1 MTEGAV
7 VVLRL
12 LLWVLPGILTFL
24 AVRGFFA
31 GRRRVALGLLLGGIL
46 AALLVKP
53 FPVGFAFL
61 VIGGLAGLGGGR
73 NPKYARDLLE
83 RIQEQQKR

>member
-7 VVLRL
+7 LVLRL

-31 GRRRVALGLLLGGIL
+31 GRSRVALGFLIGGIL
-46 AALLVKP
+46 AAILVKP
-53 FPVGFAFL
+53 FPVGFAFF
-61 VIGGLAGLGGGR
+61 VVGGLAGLGGGR
-73 NPKYARDLLE
+73 NPKYARDLHQ
-83 RIQEQQKR
+83 RIEEQQKR

>member
-7 VVLRL
+7 LVLRL
-12 LLWVLPGILTFL
+12 LLWLLPGLLMFL
-24 AVRGFFA
+24 AVRGFLT
-31 GRRRVALGLLLGGIL
+31 GRSRVALGLLIGGVL

-53 FPVGFAFL
+53 FPVGFAFW

-73 NPKYARDLLE
+73 NPKYARELRE
-83 RIQEQQKR
+83 RIEEQQRL